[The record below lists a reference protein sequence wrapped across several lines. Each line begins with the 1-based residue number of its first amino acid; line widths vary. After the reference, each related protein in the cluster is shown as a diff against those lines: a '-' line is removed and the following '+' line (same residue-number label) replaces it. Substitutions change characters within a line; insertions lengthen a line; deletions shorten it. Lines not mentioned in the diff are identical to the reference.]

1 MKINFLKS
9 RSVAEPKQNIGNY
22 RGFTLIE
29 MLISVTLFTFVGLM
43 AVSTL
48 VSSQQLNNN
57 QKAVRLLYDNMYFTM
72 EEIARELRQGNSYSL
87 ISDGIL
93 FKPYQPFAVTFYSR
107 KYILNSAGAVEKQ
120 EDAPPAGFVS
130 KGDMTSKSIKIT
142 NLKFE
147 IVGGGDVASGDKQQP
162 GVKIIL
168 KGETVTAPIIKFQ
181 LENFVSQRD
190 SES

>member
-93 FKPYQPFAVTFYSR
+93 FKPYQPFAGTPPRLRAAPSPCLRSTPPRASSSAPSSR
-107 KYILNSAGAVEKQ
+107 SASRRGTSRTASHRRTRTR
-120 EDAPPAGFVS
+120 S
-130 KGDMTSKSIKIT
+130 KRSGGCSTS
-142 NLKFE
+142 E
-147 IVGGGDVASGDKQQP
+147 
-162 GVKIIL
+162 
-168 KGETVTAPIIKFQ
+168 
-181 LENFVSQRD
+181 
-190 SES
+190 